1 MTASL
6 AGIKVLDLSRVLA
19 GPYCSML
26 LADHGAEVVK
36 IEQPGKG
43 DDTRAFGPPFV
54 KGESAYFLS
63 INRGKKS
70 VTVDMKSEKGK
81 EIIRRLA
88 EKADVILENFR
99 PGVADKL
106 GIGYEAVSTFN
117 PRAVYASV
125 SGFGATGPDRL
136 KPGYDLMIQG
146 MGGLMSITGPAGA
159 MPCKVGASIS
169 DILAGIYAFQG
180 ILLALFHREKTGRG
194 QRIDVSM
201 LDGVISVLT
210 HQAQNYFATGRS
222 PTRRG
227 NRHPSICPYET
238 FTASDGY
245 VNIAVGNDKLWQ
257 GFCNLIGRPELR
269 DDPRFQTNPKRVEN
283 HDILF
288 PILNEIIKTRSTA
301 EWLAALELSEIPA
314 GPILSLDQVL
324 NHPQVLAREMVV
336 EVDHPAVGK
345 LKLAGIPVKL
355 SESPGKITTAPPLLG
370 QHTDE
375 VLASLGYTPEAIEA
389 MRKSKEI

>member
-1 MTASL
+1 MKPSL
-6 AGIKVLDLSRVLA
+6 SGIKVLDLSRVLA

-36 IEQPGKG
+36 VEQPGKG

-70 VTVDMKSEKGK
+70 ITVDLKTDQGK
-81 EIIRRLA
+81 EIVRRLA

-106 GIGYEAVSTFN
+106 GVGYEAVKAFN
-117 PRAVYASV
+117 PRVVYASV

-146 MGGLMSITGPAGA
+146 MGGLMSITGPAGE
-159 MPCKVGASIS
+159 MPGKVGASIS

-180 ILLALFHREKTGRG
+180 ILLALFHRERTGKG
-194 QRIDVSM
+194 QRVDISM
-201 LDGVISVLT
+201 LDSVVSVLT
-210 HQAQNYFATGRS
+210 HQAQNYFTTGKA
-222 PTRRG
+222 PVRRG

-257 GFCNLIGRPELR
+257 SFCDLIGRPELKS
-269 DDPRFQTNPKRVEN
+269 DPRFLTNPKRVEN
-283 HDILF
+283 HDALF
-288 PILNEIIKTRSTA
+288 PILNEIVKTRTTA
-301 EWLAALELSEIPA
+301 EWLAALERAEIPA
-314 GPILSLDQVL
+314 GPILDLEAVL
-324 NHPQVLAREMVV
+324 NLPQIRAREMVV
-336 EVDHPAVGK
+336 EVDHPSIGK
-345 LKLAGIPVKL
+345 LKLSGIPVKL
-355 SESPGKITTAPPLLG
+355 SESAGRITTAPPLLG

-375 VLASLGYTPEAIEA
+375 VLAGLGYAPGEIAELRRGKAI
-389 MRKSKEI
+389 